1 MNDLIIHESM
11 PNGVY
16 HSKKD
21 YISSSFVKQTLKHS
35 VAKALEPLEPS
46 DALVF
51 GDQFHTYIEDVSE
64 YKKRFKLLDDSD
76 IVEEILTTPKRDGTF
91 YKNAQMTGKYKS
103 WLEEQK
109 ALLSKSQSFISL
121 DRHNSIV
128 SMASSIHENEVLK
141 DLMQGTEGYHPEWS
155 FFTKQED
162 DYGLKYRFRPDLH
175 TTIAEQVTGI
185 YDWKT
190 CGDSSFYAFKAD
202 FYKYAYDVQAVFTA
216 WGLGVDPS
224 LFKFVAVE
232 KNYPYNCAVY
242 GLSEDTIERAFE
254 KMFASLE
261 KIADYKKTGYT
272 GLAESKTL
280 NLI

>member
-1 MNDLIIHESM
+1 M
-11 PNGVY
+11 PNDVY

-64 YKKRFKLLDDSD
+64 YKKRFKLLDDSH

-91 YKNAQMTGKYKS
+91 YKNAQ
-103 WLEEQK
+103 
-109 ALLSKSQSFISL
+109 AFISL

-162 DYGLKYRFRPDLH
+162 DYGLKYRIRPDLY

-202 FYKYAYDVQAVFTA
+202 FYKYAYDVQAVFYA
-216 WGLGVDPS
+216 WVLGVDPS